1 MKILI
6 SGFEPF
12 GKEKINPTQKLIA
25 TISERKYD
33 LGDVETIL
41 LPVTVKEAGEMLKEK
56 LDEVNP
62 DYLISFGLYG
72 GITHLS
78 LERIGVNLVDAR
90 IPDNNGEQPVDL
102 VIDKTGAAAYWT
114 TLPIRAMEKA
124 LKEAMIPVRVSY
136 TAGTY
141 ICNFI
146 MYTALNHI
154 AKKDLKTKSGFIH
167 VPFIREQC
175 VEFPKRPFMEF
186 ETILKGFEVVLS
198 ALKTE

>member
-12 GKEKINPTQKLIA
+12 GKEKINPTQKLVEI
-25 TISERKYD
+25 ISEKTYSQFD
-33 LGDVETIL
+33 IETVL
-41 LPVTVKEAGEMLKEK
+41 LPVTVKEAGEVLKAK
-56 LDEVNP
+56 LDNLNP

-72 GITHLS
+72 GITHIS
-78 LERIGVNLVDAR
+78 LERIGINLVDAR

-102 VIDKTGAAAYWT
+102 VIDKSGETAYWT
-114 TLPIRAMEKA
+114 TLPIREMEKA
-124 LKEAMIPVRVSY
+124 LKETLIPVRVSY

-141 ICNFI
+141 ICNFV

-154 AKKDLKTKSGFIH
+154 AKTGLKTKSGFIH

-186 ETILKGFEVVLS
+186 ETILKGFEVIIKVL
-198 ALKTE
+198 KDQ